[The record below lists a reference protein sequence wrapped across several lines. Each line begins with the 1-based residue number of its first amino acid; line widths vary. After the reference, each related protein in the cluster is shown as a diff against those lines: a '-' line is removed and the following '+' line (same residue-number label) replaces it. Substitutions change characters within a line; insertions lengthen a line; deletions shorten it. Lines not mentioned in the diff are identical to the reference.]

1 MVLPLFLFSI
11 FKNLKETN
19 KIDIKKNFKKNI
31 HKNHALEKL
40 SSPLIHKKKEKKVLW
55 LRWGLNP
62 QTSDPKSS
70 ALPTELSGMH

>member
-31 HKNHALEKL
+31 YKNHALEKL

-70 ALPTELSGMH
+70 VLPTKPPGMR

>member
-19 KIDIKKNFKKNI
+19 KIEVKKNFKKI
-31 HKNHALEKL
+31 YKKNHALEKL
-40 SSPLIHKKKEKKVLW
+40 SSPLILKKREKKVLW

>member
-31 HKNHALEKL
+31 YKNHALEKL
-40 SSPLIHKKKEKKVLW
+40 SSPLIHKKKRKKSFVAEV
-55 LRWGLNP
+55 GFE
-62 QTSDPKSS
+62 
-70 ALPTELSGMH
+70 PTDL

>member
-19 KIDIKKNFKKNI
+19 KIDIKKNLKKYI
-31 HKNHALEKL
+31 YKNHALEKL
-40 SSPLIHKKKEKKVLW
+40 SSPLILKKREKKVLW

>member
-19 KIDIKKNFKKNI
+19 KIDIKKNFKKYI
-31 HKNHALEKL
+31 YKNHALEKL